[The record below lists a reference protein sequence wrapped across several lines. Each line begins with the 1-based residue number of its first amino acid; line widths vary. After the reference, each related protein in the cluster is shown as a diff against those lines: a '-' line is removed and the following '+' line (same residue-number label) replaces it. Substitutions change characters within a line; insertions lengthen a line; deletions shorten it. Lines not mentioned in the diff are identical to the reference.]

1 MTAILI
7 SMEDTKEEDVIAF
20 LKDEKDDNGTKNKG
34 EEEEEVEENVQTDDR
49 NCSNNN
55 SSYIPLTNERVEFLL
70 NILDDIRIF
79 V

>member
-20 LKDEKDDNGTKNKG
+20 LKDEKDDNGTKNMG
-34 EEEEEVEENVQTDDR
+34 EEEEVEENVQTDDR